1 MNKHSYINRLL
12 YAFMSLVLLFA
23 PPVYTG
29 AQNADLYIKGKIT
42 DTKGEPLAGVAI
54 ILQDENRGE
63 ISDAEGNYSIARS
76 VTSKKTTLSF
86 NSLGFKTVNIE
97 VPASQTTV
105 DVVLEEDVNLLD
117 EAVAI
122 GYGTQTKRTITAAV
136 TSISESDL
144 SGYAG
149 SSIEQTISGLVPG
162 VRIMTADA
170 TPGGSLN
177 IEVRGTG
184 TVTSGT
190 EPLFIVDGIP
200 MEGGLSTINPDD
212 VKSIQILKDAASTA
226 VYGSRGA
233 NGVFL
238 ITTKRG
244 NEGKVT
250 VNVSAAVTLA
260 KAQRKFQV
268 LNAKE
273 LAEYFSDFGVSTR
286 YRYLTNATQDF
297 FPYDENNDTDWQD
310 AIFQLAVQQK
320 YNVSLSGGTKGV
332 KYRVSGEIYDQP
344 GTLIYTGMQRYAFR
358 SNLDFSLAKWAKM
371 SLNFS
376 TTYTKTRKTRD
387 GGNGSNG
394 VIRTAI
400 EMCPFFPVYLPDGS
414 FFSNCEY
421 NKAVTDDAIASGP
434 DPATGKY
441 EKLQNSPLSNNL
453 DNPVKIAR
461 DYKNITD
468 QFRTTGAVNFEFKI
482 TKGLTFKPSFSID
495 AFSRNNSVW
504 YPASI
509 GNNRTDSSA
518 SSRSRNQIMW
528 MNENILLYER
538 SFGLHNLS
546 LMGGVTLQ
554 STTYKELYASAY
566 KFESESLPSIN
577 GGTVNGGTYDKITD
591 RLNSY
596 MARVSYNYNQK
607 YMLQAV
613 FRADGSS
620 RFGANHKFG
629 YFPSVSA
636 GWAMSEEKWMKRQRA
651 ISELKLR
658 ASWGLSG
665 NNAIGQFNYL
675 NKMGKNSYV
684 IDGQVVSGWA
694 SNNIAN
700 PDLKWEQSDQLN
712 VGLDLGFAKNRV
724 FMQLDLYRSITR
736 DMLLNTQVP
745 STLGVS
751 TMLQNVGSV
760 LNRGIEFNITSRNIV
775 GKFNWTTTFNI
786 SANRNKV
793 LSLGI
798 DSEAI
803 YAGVEESNITKV
815 GYPMGMF
822 YGRVFGGIYQ
832 SLEEI
837 EALRNNPLSGLA
849 YDENVRPGDLKWYD
863 LNGDGI
869 YNDDDRTIIG
879 NPYPKFNAGMVNT
892 FSYKNFTLSIQ
903 LVGQYGNQIYN
914 TSLMQLLKGN
924 GSNASVFVKDR
935 WRSPENPGNG
945 LVGRSTKYNDVKP
958 AAEENKFTNRLLE
971 DGSYLN
977 IRNIQLSYNFGK
989 KVLDKLRLQ
998 GLNINFNIDNLHT
1011 FTRYTG
1017 LNPESNSMM
1026 TAVAPGVDQVG
1037 YPVSRNFTFG
1047 LKLSF

>member
-1 MNKHSYINRLL
+1 MKTQVFIHRLI
-12 YAFMSLVLLFA
+12 YAALFLSLLFV
-23 PPVYTG
+23 PVCAG
-29 AQNADLYIKGKIT
+29 AQNSDLNIKGKIT
-42 DTKGEPLAGVAI
+42 DSKGEPLMGVAVVV
-54 ILQDENRGE
+54 QDENRGE
-63 ISDAEGNYSIARS
+63 VSDIDGNYSIARN
-76 VTSKKTTLSF
+76 VTKDRTILSF
-86 NSLGFKTVNIE
+86 MCLGFKTLTIE
-97 VPASQTTV
+97 VPDSQV
-105 DVVLEEDVNLLD
+105 VADIVLEEDANLLD

-136 TSISESDL
+136 TSISEKDL

-149 SSIEQTISGLVPG
+149 SSIEQTIAGLVPG

-170 TPGGSLN
+170 TPGGDTN
-177 IEVRGTG
+177 IEVRGVG
-184 TVTSGT
+184 TITSGS
-190 EPLFIVDGIP
+190 EPLYIVDGIP
-200 MEGGLSTINPDD
+200 MEGGLSSLNPDD

-226 VYGSRGA
+226 VYGARGA

-244 NEGKVT
+244 SEGKVT
-250 VNVSAAVTLA
+250 VNFNAAFTLA

-268 LNAKE
+268 LNAAE
-273 LAEYFSDFGVSTR
+273 LEEYFADYGISSR

-297 FPYDENNDTDWQD
+297 FPYDVNNDTDWQD
-310 AIFQLAVQQK
+310 AIFQLAFQQK
-320 YNVSLSGGTKGV
+320 YNISLSGGNKNL

-344 GTLIYTGMQRYAFR
+344 GTVVYTGMQRYAFR
-358 SNLDFSLAKWAKM
+358 SNFDFTLAKWANM

-376 TTYTKTRKTRD
+376 TTYSKTRKTKD

-400 EMCPFFPVYLPDGS
+400 EMCPFYPVYLPDGS

-421 NKAVTDDAIASGP
+421 NMAATDDAIVNGP
-434 DPATGKY
+434 DPLTGKY
-441 EKLQNSPLSNNL
+441 ESLRNSPLNTEN

-468 QFRTTGAVNFEFKI
+468 LLRTTGAINFEFKLA
-482 TKGLTFKPSFSID
+482 KGLAFKPSFSID
-495 AFSRNNSVW
+495 AFMRNNNIW

-518 SSRSRNQIMW
+518 SSRSKNQIMW
-528 MNENILLYER
+528 INEDILSFER
-538 SFGLHNLS
+538 SFGMHNLS
-546 LMGGVTLQ
+546 LMAGCTFQ
-554 STTYKELYASAY
+554 STTYKELYAGAY

-577 GGTVNGGTYDKITD
+577 GGTVNAGTYDKVTD

-596 MARVSYNYNQK
+596 MARVGYNYKQK
-607 YMLQAV
+607 YMIQAV

-636 GWAMSEEKWMKRQRA
+636 GWAMSEEKWMQKQKV
-651 ISELKLR
+651 ISELKIR
-658 ASWGLSG
+658 GSWGLSG

-684 IDGQVVSGWA
+684 IDGQVISGWA

-724 FMQLDLYRSITR
+724 FLQLDFYRSVTK

-760 LNRGIEFNITSRNIV
+760 LNRGVEFNIVSRNIT

-793 LSLGI
+793 LGLGI

-803 YAGVEESNITKV
+803 YAGVEESNITLV

-837 EALRNNPLSGLA
+837 EALRNDPYSGLA
-849 YDENVRPGDLKWYD
+849 FDENVRPGDLKFYD
-863 LNGDGI
+863 LNGDGV

-914 TSLMQLLKGN
+914 TSLMQLLKGS

-935 WRSPENPGNG
+935 WRSPEEPGNG
-945 LVGRSTKYNDVKP
+945 LVGRSTTTNDVKP
-958 AAEENKFTNRLLE
+958 SAEEKKFTNRLLE

-989 KVLDKLRLQ
+989 KVLKKLRLQ
-998 GLNINFNIDNLHT
+998 GLNLNFNIDNLYT
-1011 FTRYTG
+1011 FTKYTG

-1026 TAVAPGVDQVG
+1026 SAVAPGVDQVG